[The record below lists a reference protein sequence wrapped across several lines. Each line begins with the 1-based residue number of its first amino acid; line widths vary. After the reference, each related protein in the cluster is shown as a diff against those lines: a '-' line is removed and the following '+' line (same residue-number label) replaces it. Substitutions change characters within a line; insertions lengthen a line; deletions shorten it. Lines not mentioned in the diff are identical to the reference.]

1 MGNFFKLYFIL
12 QNSSES
18 TFGNHPALP
27 QAPKAE
33 TPQEADFQRWW
44 QNQVMGSS
52 HSPGRMPPCPYGMW
66 RGPISGQ
73 CHSFKTPEAPLKT
86 QEVPP
91 TRPLSIHEVHT
102 KYVGVLSWAN
112 RYLPGLGMCNVKL
125 SFVS

>member
-1 MGNFFKLYFIL
+1 MGV
-12 QNSSES
+12 EE
-18 TFGNHPALP
+18 GAL
-27 QAPKAE
+27 
-33 TPQEADFQRWW
+33 
-44 QNQVMGSS
+44 
-52 HSPGRMPPCPYGMW
+52 
-66 RGPISGQ
+66 GPS
-73 CHSFKTPEAPLKT
+73 EAPLET